1 MRRSN
6 LCYFQALR
14 KKANARPYLGELPTF
29 MKQVF
34 PYKIFPLEMSSFQE
48 EWIKRMLLLVQGI
61 TGWVCEEIHKLAC
74 NNTIYFV
81 RDTISWR
88 AVSKNW
94 IC

>member
-34 PYKIFPLEMSSFQE
+34 PYRNFSSGNVLLSRGMDKTYVV
-48 EWIKRMLLLVQGI
+48 IGSGNNRMGL
-61 TGWVCEEIHKLAC
+61 
-74 NNTIYFV
+74 
-81 RDTISWR
+81 
-88 AVSKNW
+88 
-94 IC
+94 